1 MGIRIRGYFKE
12 RLAEGIL
19 DDIEV
24 VDFAKNNKII
34 DLSLADEK
42 FVKVLSERFEKMEEI
57 YKGVGQNTLKTS
69 VTFLANEEAENQI
82 PAIDNERISYANSS
96 GVDPLK
102 KGNAY
107 HKTMELLCF
116 DLPFEDGYA
125 QVEKAEI
132 EDFNLVEKSKIEKC
146 YNKILPLINGAKI
159 YKEKSFIYN
168 DNGRLVQGIID
179 LFLLK
184 DDEVVIIDYKTSS
197 LFNLSQEKTLL
208 EYRVQVGIYAKA
220 VEETK
225 PARLARK

>member
-1 MGIRIRGYFKE
+1 M
-12 RLAEGIL
+12 
-19 DDIEV
+19 
-24 VDFAKNNKII
+24 
-34 DLSLADEK
+34 
-42 FVKVLSERFEKMEEI
+42 
-57 YKGVGQNTLKTS
+57 QNTLKTS

-82 PAIDNERISYANSS
+82 PSIDNERISYVNSS

-107 HKTMELLCF
+107 HKTMELLSF
-116 DLPFEDGYA
+116 SLPFEDAYA

-132 EDFNLVEKSKIEKC
+132 EDFNLVEKSKIDKC

-179 LFLLK
+179 LFVLK

-220 VEETK
+220 VEEIMNKKVTSVMLYSFEK
-225 PARLARK
+225 GDFIQL